1 MMPPGQL
8 LPLTRPPPPPR
19 APPFLSS
26 HRSRCP
32 PPARA
37 HARGSPPPL
46 WRAHRLHDRFLLP
59 ARRFGAP
66 ARPPR
71 APPTPPGVSAAGGG
85 EAQAA
90 AVGEFVT
97 SERVKVAAMLAL
109 ALALCNADRVV
120 MSVAIVPL
128 SQAYG
133 WTPSFAGVV
142 QGYFVI
148 LSWMPVYFKT
158 IYHVN
163 LREAAWFSALPW
175 VMMAVLGYVA
185 GLVSD
190 MLIRNGTNITL
201 TRKIMQSIG
210 FLGPGIALLGLNAA
224 KSPIIASAWLTIAV
238 GLKSFGHSGFLVN
251 LQEIAPQHAG
261 VLHGMSNTAGTF
273 AAILGT
279 VGAGFFVDRM
289 GSFRGFLIKRN
300 LEMYYLPLCRNT
312 RGAIGIAQRLNIAID
327 IVHAIAYLHGYTDHP
342 IIHRDIKS
350 SNILLTEQLRAKVAD
365 FGFAR
370 LAHENPEATHVSTLV
385 KGTAGYVDPEYLRT
399 NQLTDRSDVY
409 SFGVLLVELVT
420 GRRPIERGRGRR
432 HHQSLTTEWVNHAH
446 PNQTS
451 SSDTKM
457 YAREVFDEIT
467 VLEQAL
473 RKCKEG
479 DVVVVMDTRMRRT
492 SAVVAAVEKVMALA
506 SECTAPERAA
516 RPAMRRCAEVLW
528 SVRRDL
534 QQEQQRVAAAAAS
547 AGARRHGGST
557 SAPPSATSLRQERVE
572 NLR

>member
-1 MMPPGQL
+1 MPSAMQAV
-8 LPLTRPPPPPR
+8 RN
-19 APPFLSS
+19 
-26 HRSRCP
+26 
-32 PPARA
+32 
-37 HARGSPPPL
+37 
-46 WRAHRLHDRFLLP
+46 
-59 ARRFGAP
+59 
-66 ARPPR
+66 R
-71 APPTPPGVSAAGGG
+71 APPTGHGVFPGFNSEFQSDPGFSWTSTYTPRSHEVNKKARSSRSFRERLVKIARPCANCFVS
-85 EAQAA
+85 
-90 AVGEFVT
+90 
-97 SERVKVAAMLAL
+97 
-109 ALALCNADRVV
+109 
-120 MSVAIVPL
+120 
-128 SQAYG
+128 
-133 WTPSFAGVV
+133 TPSEIKEAHEIPSTDVHDASMTPNMHG
-142 QGYFVI
+142 GH
-148 LSWMPVYFKT
+148 LSVEFRSEIQMLSKVE
-158 IYHVN
+158 HLN
-163 LREAAWFSALPW
+163 LVKF
-175 VMMAVLGYVA
+175 LGYVEYENEHLI
-185 GLVSD
+185 LVEYVN
-190 MLIRNGTNITL
+190 NGTL
-201 TRKIMQSIG
+201 R
-210 FLGPGIALLGLNAA
+210 
-224 KSPIIASAWLTIAV
+224 
-238 GLKSFGHSGFLVN
+238 
-251 LQEIAPQHAG
+251 QH
-261 VLHGMSNTAGTF
+261 L
-273 AAILGT
+273 
-279 VGAGFFVDRM
+279 D
-289 GSFRGFLIKRN
+289 
-300 LEMYYLPLCRNT
+300 
-312 RGAIGIAQRLNIAID
+312 
-327 IVHAIAYLHGYTDHP
+327 DHP